1 VVQNLQ
7 SKFSA
12 GTTGTSQRLGAFGS
26 LLGDKAAEVTAMA
39 QQSLG
44 DYVPTAFPSGL
55 ASSSLSGFTSGAS
68 GLFAGFKGLRGS
80 NGWSDLLKRLANCS
94 SADPS
99 PSLPLSESEPTAE
112 LLDIAMHMLAYS
124 TKHMLLSMRSDRCPF
139 QEVGLPSWMP
149 GMKNTACVN
158 DTNVTAAFFCKQV
171 VHNQQ
176 DAALRWPPADLV
188 LIKLFVCLST
198 QARLPR

>member
-1 VVQNLQ
+1 MLLLHCTCAELSCIVANMSSSSCSVPASQWSLLKASMAEQASHHASVVTCISTSTKLGNLRAISISVVQNLQ

-80 NGWSDLLKRLANCS
+80 NG
-94 SADPS
+94 
-99 PSLPLSESEPTAE
+99 
-112 LLDIAMHMLAYS
+112 
-124 TKHMLLSMRSDRCPF
+124 
-139 QEVGLPSWMP
+139 
-149 GMKNTACVN
+149 
-158 DTNVTAAFFCKQV
+158 
-171 VHNQQ
+171 
-176 DAALRWPPADLV
+176 
-188 LIKLFVCLST
+188 
-198 QARLPR
+198 

>member
-1 VVQNLQ
+1 MAEQASQHASIVTCMSTSTSAGQSISVVQTLQ

-80 NGWSDLLKRLANCS
+80 NG
-94 SADPS
+94 
-99 PSLPLSESEPTAE
+99 
-112 LLDIAMHMLAYS
+112 
-124 TKHMLLSMRSDRCPF
+124 
-139 QEVGLPSWMP
+139 
-149 GMKNTACVN
+149 
-158 DTNVTAAFFCKQV
+158 
-171 VHNQQ
+171 
-176 DAALRWPPADLV
+176 
-188 LIKLFVCLST
+188 
-198 QARLPR
+198 